1 MGNSTNLRTFFVR
14 SFWSCYKTML
24 DKSKISSIFL
34 TAIIAFFVFLVI
46 ERDHAQSI
54 WGVSR
59 DSWQSVATSILAA
72 AIFLFIQWIIT
83 LLQET
88 EPILYKNS
96 WNEFVNTFGLKK
108 IYNQRGSREIQKLY
122 SKLIQNAKYRI
133 WAFGMTNKHFVHQHK
148 DQVLKKLLKQNID
161 VVIGFWDPNTVIT
174 NSKTQI
180 SKPIIDIQNYI
191 ENNTESKNLQVI
203 IEKRQKEFIKDLQK
217 HKVKGT
223 LKIINISIPSNISC
237 LIIDDDVFFFPF
249 LSGPDSTNDPIIN
262 CCLENGI
269 GKSVFEHFDQV
280 LKKNE
285 LFDTVFEQNKGLVQ
299 ISTL

>member
-1 MGNSTNLRTFFVR
+1 
-14 SFWSCYKTML
+14 ML